1 MTFGGCVPAAGV
13 VRWRAMPTLRLTATD
28 LLRYAGLFTWACVG
42 LPLFFPGDPGRGTPD
57 YYAWLGAY
65 LAFGVAY
72 WLVSRQ
78 LDRRSPDLLRLL
90 LLGVMSATPA
100 VISHYSGTGLGGIL
114 LLVSAGVLP
123 WLLPPALGLGW
134 LVAQNLILVPV
145 FALHEDFTLLQAFL
159 QVGLYFGYS
168 SFTFV
173 TSLVAKRQAEA
184 HDELRRLNAE
194 LRATRALLAES
205 SRANERVR
213 ISRELHDLLGHH
225 LTALSLNLEV
235 AAHRTEGEA
244 KAHVRQA
251 QSLTRLLLSD
261 VRDVVSELRKDV
273 SIDLSEA
280 LARLVEGVPGVNVH
294 VNLPSDIRIEG
305 AEHAQILLRVA
316 QEALTNA
323 VRHGKADNLW
333 LTFSRREDGAI
344 EVRAEDDGAGCE
356 VAVAGN
362 GLTGMAERL
371 GRFGGE
377 LMIDSAPG
385 RGFRLRAILPVGGA
399 GP

>member
-1 MTFGGCVPAAGV
+1 MQTP
-13 VRWRAMPTLRLTATD
+13 RLTATD

-42 LPLFFPGDPGRGTPD
+42 LPLFFPGEPGRGSSD
-57 YYAWLGAY
+57 YHAWLAAY
-65 LAFGVAY
+65 IAFGAAY

-78 LDRRSPDLLRLL
+78 LNRPTPDALRLL
-90 LLGVMSATPA
+90 LLAVMSMSPA

-123 WLLPPALGLGW
+123 WLLPPAFGLAW
-134 LVAQNLILVPV
+134 LIAQNLILVPV
-145 FALHEDFTLLQAFL
+145 FAVHEEFTLIQAFL

-235 AAHRTEGEA
+235 ASHRTEGDA
-244 KAHVRQA
+244 RAHVRQA

-280 LARLVEGVPGVNVH
+280 LARLVEGVPKVKVH
-294 VNLPSDIRIEG
+294 VRLPEDIRVDG

-323 VRHGKADNLW
+323 LRHGKADNLW

-344 EVRAEDDGAGCE
+344 EVTAEDDGAGCE
-356 VAVAGN
+356 VAIAGN

-371 GRFGGE
+371 RRFGGE

-399 GP
+399 GS

>member
-1 MTFGGCVPAAGV
+1 
-13 VRWRAMPTLRLTATD
+13 MPPMSSLRLTATD
-28 LLRYAGLFTWACVG
+28 LLRYAGLFTWGCVG
-42 LPLFFPGDPGRGTPD
+42 LPLFFPGEPGRGSSD
-57 YYAWLGAY
+57 YHAWLAAY
-65 LAFGVAY
+65 LAFGAAY

-78 LDRRSPDLLRLL
+78 LNRPTPDLLRLL
-90 LLGVMSATPA
+90 LLAVMSVTPA

-123 WLLPPALGLGW
+123 WLLPPTFGLAW
-134 LVAQNLILVPV
+134 LIAQNLILVPV
-145 FALHEDFTLLQAFL
+145 FAVHEEFTVIQAFL

-235 AAHRTEGEA
+235 ASHRTEGDA

-280 LARLVEGVPGVNVH
+280 LARLVEGVPRVNVH
-294 VNLPSDIRIEG
+294 VRLPDDVRVDG

-333 LTFSRREDGAI
+333 LSFARRGDGAI
-344 EVRAEDDGAGCE
+344 EVRAEDDGTGCE
-356 VAVAGN
+356 VALAGN

-371 GRFGGE
+371 RRFGGE

-385 RGFRLRAILPVGGA
+385 RGFRLRAILPTGGA
-399 GP
+399 GS